1 MTNAKAPFDVKA
13 RMAEIAGKP
22 QRVGMLSFDDLSEEQ
37 LDMINRLR
45 AGAGAGPA
53 TADNIPEFFLVAVK
67 HPALFRYQVEGG
79 TTFYNGTIPKRER
92 ELAVLRLAWLSGAP
106 YEWGE
111 HVDIGKRYGVTAE
124 EIERVT
130 QGSSAAGWSEHD
142 AAVLRGVEELLENKI
157 LTDDTWDTLAKSWSE
172 QQLMEFPML
181 IGAYLTTAFQQNS
194 LRLRLAPDNP
204 GLSHR

>member
-1 MTNAKAPFDVKA
+1 VTEPFDVDA
-13 RMAEIAGKP
+13 RMAQIAGKP
-22 QRVGMLSFDDLSEEQ
+22 QRVEMLAFEDLSEDQ

-53 TADNIPEFFLVAVK
+53 TAENIPEFFLVAVK
-67 HPALFRYQVEGG
+67 HPALFKHQVEGG
-79 TTFYNGTIPKRER
+79 TLFYNGTIPKRER
-92 ELAVLRLAWLSGAP
+92 ELAVLRLAWRCRAP

-111 HVDIGKRYGVTAE
+111 HVDIAKRNGVTGE

-130 QGSSAAGWSEHD
+130 QGSAAPGWSELD
-142 AAVLRGVEELLENKI
+142 AAVLRAVEELL
-157 LTDDTWDTLAKSWSE
+157 DDTMISDATWDTLAKNWSE

-181 IGAYLTTAFQQNS
+181 IGAYIATAFQQNS

>member
-1 MTNAKAPFDVKA
+1 MTEPFDVDA
-13 RMAEIAGKP
+13 RMAQIAGKP
-22 QRVGMLSFDDLSEEQ
+22 QRVGMLAFEDLSEDQ

-53 TADNIPEFFLVAVK
+53 TAENIPEFFLVAVK
-67 HPALFRYQVEGG
+67 HPALFRHQVEGG
-79 TTFYNGTIPKRER
+79 TTFYNGTIPKRDR
-92 ELAVLRLAWLSGAP
+92 ELAILRLAWLCGAP

-111 HVDIGKRYGVTAE
+111 HVDIAKRYGVAAE
-124 EIERVT
+124 EIERAT
-130 QGSSAAGWSEHD
+130 QGSAAAGWSEHD
-142 AAVLRGVEELLENKI
+142 AAIQRAVEELL
-157 LTDDTWDTLAKSWSE
+157 DDKMISDATWDTLAKNWSE

-181 IGAYLTTAFQQNS
+181 IGAYIATAFQQNS

>member
-1 MTNAKAPFDVKA
+1 MAGTNAPFDVEA

-53 TADNIPEFFLVAVK
+53 TAENIPEFFLVAVK

-79 TTFYNGTIPKRER
+79 TIFYNGTIPKRER

-142 AAVLRGVEELLENKI
+142 AAVVRGVEELLENKI

-181 IGAYLTTAFQQNS
+181 VGAYLATAFQQNS